1 VKTKILLTGAC
12 GQIGSELTLA
22 LREMYGGENVI
33 ASDIVEPGL
42 KLKKS
47 GPYEFIDCT
56 NFNRIANIVKSN
68 GIRTIYHLAAIL
80 SAAGEENPQL
90 AWKVNIDGLYNVME
104 IARQNRCD
112 VFAASSPAVF
122 GPNVPKDNTPQD
134 VPLRPTNI
142 YGVTKVA
149 GELLCDYYHLRYGLD
164 TRGLRFSG
172 VISYE
177 TIPQGGI
184 TDYAVEMCYEAI
196 KKKKY
201 TCFLRSGTYLP
212 FMYIKDA
219 IKAAINV
226 MEADPKRLIHRN
238 AYNVTAVCFEPEMV
252 AAEIRKDIPDF
263 VLDYKVDS
271 VRQGIADS
279 GTRGMDDTAAREEW
293 GWNHTYDLPAMVKD
307 MLENISKKLNSPV
320 ETA

>member
-1 VKTKILLTGAC
+1 VKTKILVTGAC

-22 LREMYGGENVI
+22 LRERYGRDNVI
-33 ASDIVEPGL
+33 ASDIADPAAEL
-42 KLKKS
+42 KES
-47 GPYEFIDCT
+47 GPFESIDCT
-56 NFNRIANIVKSN
+56 NYNRVINAVRRN
-68 GIRTIYHLAAIL
+68 GIRTVYHLAAIL

-90 AWKVNIDGLYNVME
+90 AWKVNMDGLYNVME
-104 IARQNRCD
+104 IARQAHCD

-122 GPNVPKDNTPQD
+122 GPNAPKENTPQD
-134 VPLRPTNI
+134 VSLRPTNI

-177 TIPQGGI
+177 TIPEGGI

-196 KKKKY
+196 KKKRY

-219 IKAAINV
+219 VKAAMDV
-226 MEADPKRLIHRN
+226 MEADPDRLIHRN
-238 AYNVTAVCFEPEMV
+238 AYNVSAVSFEPEMV
-252 AAEIRKDIPDF
+252 ANEIRKFIPDF
-263 VLDYKVDS
+263 VIDYKVDP

-279 GTRGMDDTAAREEW
+279 GTRAMDDTAAREEW
-293 GWNHTYDLPAMVKD
+293 GWNHSYDLTGMVKD
-307 MLENISKKLNSPV
+307 MLQNIAKKLNTPL
-320 ETA
+320 

>member
-1 VKTKILLTGAC
+1 MKTKILVTGAC

-22 LREMYGGENVI
+22 LRERYGRDNVI
-33 ASDIVEPGL
+33 ASDIADPAAEL
-42 KLKKS
+42 KES
-47 GPYEFIDCT
+47 GPFESIDCT
-56 NFNRIANIVKSN
+56 NYNRVINAVRRN
-68 GIRTIYHLAAIL
+68 GIRTVYHLAAIL

-90 AWKVNIDGLYNVME
+90 AWKVNMDGLYNVME
-104 IARQNRCD
+104 IARQAHCD

-122 GPNVPKDNTPQD
+122 GPNAPKENTPQD
-134 VPLRPTNI
+134 VSLRPTNI

-177 TIPQGGI
+177 TIPEGGI

-196 KKKKY
+196 KKKRY

-219 IKAAINV
+219 VKAAMDV
-226 MEADPKRLIHRN
+226 MEADPDRLIHRN
-238 AYNVTAVCFEPEMV
+238 AYNVSAVSFEPEMV
-252 AAEIRKDIPDF
+252 ANEIRKFIPDF
-263 VLDYKVDS
+263 VIDYKVDP

-279 GTRGMDDTAAREEW
+279 GTRAMDDTAAREEW
-293 GWNHTYDLPAMVKD
+293 GWNHSYDLTGMVKD
-307 MLENISKKLNSPV
+307 MLQNIAKKLNTPL
-320 ETA
+320 

>member
-1 VKTKILLTGAC
+1 MRTKILITGAC

-22 LREMYGGENVI
+22 LRERYGRENVI
-33 ASDIVEPGL
+33 ASDIVEPSS
-42 KLKKS
+42 KLKDS
-47 GPYEFIDCT
+47 GPFELIDCT
-56 NFNRIANIVKSN
+56 NFDRLVEIVSGY
-68 GIRTIYHLAAIL
+68 GIQTVYHLAAIL
-80 SAAGEENPQL
+80 SAAGEANPQL

-104 IARQNRCD
+104 IARQSQCD

-134 VPLRPTNI
+134 VLLRPTNI

-196 KKKKY
+196 KNKKY

-219 IKAAINV
+219 IKAAIQV
-226 MEADPKRLIHRN
+226 MEANPDKLIHRN

-252 AAEIRKDIPDF
+252 ADEIKKYIPEF
-263 VLDYKVDS
+263 VLDYDVDP

-279 GTRGMDDTAAREEW
+279 GTRGMDDTVARKEW
-293 GWNHTYDLPAMVKD
+293 GWDHTYDLPAMVRD
-307 MLENISKKLNSPV
+307 MLENISKRLNLPL
-320 ETA
+320 